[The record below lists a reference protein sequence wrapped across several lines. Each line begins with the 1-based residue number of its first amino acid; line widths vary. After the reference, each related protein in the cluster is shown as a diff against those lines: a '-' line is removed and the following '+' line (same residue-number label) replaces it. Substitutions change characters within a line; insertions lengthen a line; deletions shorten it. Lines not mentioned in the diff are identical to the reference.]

1 MDIPFLIVL
10 IVLLAYSQRRL
21 KKLEQRSNLFDEI
34 LKAQRELGARIA
46 TLEQRVSAGP
56 SRTPAEESRAP
67 ASAPAPTQP
76 APAIVEPPAEPLP
89 PPPSTSQLRDA
100 DFVPYTPAPET
111 SPFDRIRAASA
122 GFIRERVGSVEWEAL
137 VGGNLLNKVG
147 ILILIVG
154 LSLFLGQLRAHLG
167 PGGRIAVGV
176 IVSLAML
183 AGGIFAEH
191 RSRYVIVGRGLIG
204 GGWAALYTTAYAAH
218 GLASSRVIESPTVA
232 TILLLAIAAGMIAH
246 SIRYR
251 AEAVTGVAYFV
262 AFATLALSPTT
273 SFALFASVPLV
284 ASLLVVSHR
293 FGWDRMAVAGV
304 VVTYA
309 SYAWGS
315 RGSAGPAAAFDA
327 GQIALAI
334 YWLMYEGFDLAALSR
349 THRREGSGGL
359 LAPLNASGFI
369 GVSILQWTQFRP
381 ADLFVLLAYSST
393 AFLVSSVVR
402 ARIAPPSDADRERP
416 FAERATAG
424 GYELSVS
431 ISSALAV
438 AAIFQRY
445 SGYSIN
451 VALLLEAQFLF
462 LIGAQYGESY
472 LQLLGALVVAI
483 AAGKVASVDSDD
495 IRQILFKGLKFY
507 AGTPAAILTAAAGYA
522 DRAIA
527 MRRLGRNKWRIVA
540 WLATIVAVL
549 VIAREAEAQHTGL
562 ALLMLGG
569 CLFEA
574 GWFAADRDFRLQA
587 YAVGALGV
595 FSVAVVNLDLISI
608 ANTHR
613 YVALGFGALIAYA
626 ISVQLM
632 QLRREGLSERERT
645 FARDGASAGGT
656 MLAAIALWHLM
667 PPLAVA
673 VAWIALAVVLVEA
686 GFILPPLALRVEGY
700 ALAALAVAR
709 LFYLNFDATTTTHT
723 FFISD
728 RVASVAPVIA
738 AFYYLAWRVGAQVQR
753 RGLSIYETAVAAAF
767 LYGAAYLVMTLIWC
781 EAAAPWVIDGWAA
794 FGLLLLIGGRVL
806 PLRDLRLQSYIAA
819 IAVFARCWTINFAES
834 GADGAIAALGPAVS
848 TRIGSV
854 SIAIACLYA
863 SQLIAP
869 RTEAAR
875 PAPPA
880 SEFDSALALIERYAR
895 PTLSLF
901 ATAILTALFYL
912 EVAGSLLTVAW
923 ALEAVALLAAGF
935 ALRERVLRLSGL
947 LLFGVS
953 ILKVFAYD
961 LRELEAL
968 PRIASFVVLGLM
980 LIGVSFGYS
989 RYREKLSRF
998 L

>member
-1 MDIPFLIVL
+1 MDILLIIVFG
-10 IVLLAYSQRRL
+10 VLLIYALRRL
-21 KKLEQRSNLFDEI
+21 KNLEQQSDQLDSV
-34 LKAQRELGARIA
+34 LKTLRELESRIA
-46 TLEQRVSAGP
+46 TLERPGAADS
-56 SRTPAEESRAP
+56 SRAAAEQP
-67 ASAPAPTQP
+67 EAHAPA
-76 APAIVEPPAEPLP
+76 APPSPPAQPVAEPFAQPRPLP
-89 PPPSTSQLRDA
+89 PTPTTQLRDA
-100 DFVPYTPAPET
+100 DFVPYTPPPET
-111 SPFDRIRAASA
+111 SPFDRIRGASA

-137 VGGNLLNKVG
+137 VGGNLLNKLG

-176 IVSLAML
+176 VVSLAML
-183 AGGIFAEH
+183 SGGMFAEH

-218 GLASSRVIESPTVA
+218 GLPSSRIIESPTVA

-262 AFATLALSPTT
+262 AFATLVLSPTT

-293 FGWDRMAVAGV
+293 FGWERMAVAGV

-315 RGSAGPAAAFDA
+315 RDSGAPAAFDA

-334 YWLMYEGFDLAALSR
+334 YWLMFEGFDLAALSR
-349 THRREGSGGL
+349 THRREGSGSL

-381 ADLFVLLAYSST
+381 ADLFVLLAYSSV
-393 AFLVSSVVR
+393 AFLASSVVR
-402 ARIAPPSDADRERP
+402 ARIAPLSDADRARP
-416 FAERATAG
+416 FAERAAAG

-462 LIGAQYGESY
+462 LIGLQYGESY
-472 LQLLGALVVAI
+472 LQLLGALVFAI
-483 AAGKVASVDSDD
+483 AAGKVGFVDSDD
-495 IRQILFKGLKFY
+495 NRQILFKGLKFY

-527 MRRLGRNKWRIVA
+527 MRSLGRNKWRSLA
-540 WLATIVAVL
+540 WISTIVASV
-549 VIAREAEAQHTGL
+549 VIAGEAEAQHTGL

-595 FSVAVVNLDLISI
+595 FSIAVVNLDLISI
-608 ANTHR
+608 ANSHR

-632 QLRREGLSERERT
+632 RLQRVGMSERERT

-656 MLAAIALWHLM
+656 MLAAIALWHLA

-686 GFILPPLALRVEGY
+686 GFALPPLALRFEGY

-709 LFYLNFDATTTTHT
+709 LFYLNFDATTTTHA
-723 FFISD
+723 FVVSD

-738 AFYYLAWRVGAQVQR
+738 AFYYLAWRVGAQVR
-753 RGLSIYETAVAAAF
+753 SRGLSIYETAVAAGF
-767 LYGAAYLVMTLIWC
+767 LYGAAYLVMTLVWC
-781 EAAAPWVIDGWAA
+781 EAAEPWIIDGWAV
-794 FGLLLLIGGRVL
+794 FGLLLLIGGVVF
-806 PLRDLRLQSYIAA
+806 PLRDLRLQSYVAA
-819 IAVFARCWTINFAES
+819 LAVFARCWTVNFTES
-834 GADGAIAALGPAVS
+834 GTASAIASLGPAVS
-848 TRIGSV
+848 TRISSV

-869 RTEAAR
+869 RADAA
-875 PAPPA
+875 PTAEPTV
-880 SEFDSALALIERYAR
+880 ELENVVELIERYAR
-895 PTLSLF
+895 QMLSLF
-901 ATAILTALFYL
+901 ATAMLTALFYL

-923 ALEAVALLAAGF
+923 ALEAVALLTAGF

>member
-1 MDIPFLIVL
+1 MYFLLLIIVSA
-10 IVLLAYSQRRL
+10 LLAYAYRQIKRL
-21 KKLEQRSNLFDEI
+21 ERQSNLSDSVLE
-34 LKAQRELGARIA
+34 AMRELESRIA
-46 TLEQRVSAGP
+46 MLERRAAADS
-56 SRTPAEESRAP
+56 SRAAAEKSATP
-67 ASAPAPTQP
+67 ASAASPS
-76 APAIVEPPAEPLP
+76 PPAQTVVEQVARPHVA
-89 PPPSTSQLRDA
+89 PPPSPRPELRDT
-100 DFVPYTPAPET
+100 DFVPYTPAPDA
-111 SPFDRIRAASA
+111 SPFDRIRAAFA
-122 GFIRERVGSVEWEAL
+122 GFIRERVSSVEWEAL
-137 VGGNLLNKVG
+137 VGGNLLNKLG

-183 AGGIFAEH
+183 AGGTFAEH

-218 GLASSRVIESPTVA
+218 GLPSARIIESPTVA
-232 TILLLAIAAGMIAH
+232 TILLLAVAAGMIVH
-246 SIRYR
+246 SILYR

-293 FGWDRMAVAGV
+293 FGWERMAVAGV

-315 RGSAGPAAAFDA
+315 RDSGGPAGAFTA
-327 GQIALAI
+327 GQVALAI
-334 YWLMYEGFDLAALSR
+334 YWLMYESFDLAALSR
-349 THRREGSGGL
+349 MHRREGAGSL
-359 LAPLNASGFI
+359 LAALNASGFI

-381 ADLFVLLAYSST
+381 ADLFVLLAYSSA

-402 ARIAPPSDADRERP
+402 ARIAPLSEADRERP
-416 FAERATAG
+416 LVERATAG

-431 ISSALAV
+431 ASSALAV

-462 LIGAQYGESY
+462 LIGVQYGESY
-472 LQLLGALVVAI
+472 LQLLGALAFAI
-483 AAGKVASVDSDD
+483 AAGKAGLVDSYDN
-495 IRQILFKGLKFY
+495 RQILFNGLQLY

-522 DRAIA
+522 DRGVA
-527 MRRLGRNKWRIVA
+527 MRWLGRSKWRSFG
-540 WLATIVAVL
+540 WLATIVATL
-549 VIAREAEAQHTGL
+549 VIAGEAAAQHAGL

-574 GWFAADRDFRLQA
+574 GWFADERDFRLQA
-587 YAVGALGV
+587 YITGALGV
-595 FSVAVVNLDLISI
+595 CSIAVVNLDLVAV
-608 ANTHR
+608 ANSHR

-626 ISVQLM
+626 ISIQLM
-632 QLRREGLSERERT
+632 RLQRAGVSERERT
-645 FARDGASAGGT
+645 FARDGASAGAT

-673 VAWIALAVVLVEA
+673 VAWIALAVILVEA
-686 GFILPPLALRVEGY
+686 GFVLPPPALRFEGY
-700 ALAALAVAR
+700 AVAALAAAR
-709 LFYLNFDATTTTHT
+709 LFYLNFDATTHT
-723 FFISD
+723 YFMSD

-738 AFYYLAWRVGAQVQR
+738 SFYYLAWRVGAQVR
-753 RGLSIYETAVAAAF
+753 SRGLSIFENAVAGAF

-781 EAAAPWVIDGWAA
+781 EAAESWVIDGWAV
-794 FGLLLLIGGRVL
+794 FGLLLLIGGVAFS
-806 PLRDLRLQSYIAA
+806 LRDLRLQSYVAA
-819 IAVFARCWTINFAES
+819 LAVFTRCWTVNFLES
-834 GADGAIAALGPAVS
+834 GTTGAIGPGVS
-848 TRIGSV
+848 TRIATV

-863 SQLIAP
+863 SQLISP
-869 RTEAAR
+869 RTET
-875 PAPPA
+875 APPEQPA
-880 SEFDSALALIERYAR
+880 SELEEVFALIGRYAR
-895 PTLSLF
+895 PMFSLF
-901 ATAILTALFYL
+901 ATAMLTALFYL
-912 EVAGSLLTVAW
+912 EVSGSLLTVAW
-923 ALEAVALLAAGF
+923 AFEAVALLAAGF